1 MNEDLKKEIILSFKN
16 DQFSK
21 VLELTKKIHF
31 KDRSSGLENIIG
43 ISIYNN
49 KKYTEKELYEA
60 FECFERAFLKDKNSE
75 HGINGLVNIIKLGT
89 KVSPILKNFSNFLY
103 KASKFYKDIEKEN
116 EKSEEFLRAGIVL
129 FSYLLDESKLKD
141 ITKKIF
147 DSDIKSKFLRGLTI
161 FENNYYYEWNQSNH
175 LDFARKNSKYFS
187 KLEIENI
194 KNIDYKSNKKVNL
207 GFVANDLE
215 RNHSITFFI
224 KDTLRYLNKEKFKIT
239 IFSLSKKNLNDES
252 QNELRSL
259 CEQWFDVEELDNLN
273 LAKIIQKQKIEI
285 LIDLMGYTK
294 PERLEIFN
302 SRVAPKQISWLA
314 YCNTSGLDTMDYL
327 ISDENLILDEEEK
340 FYSEKIIKLPN
351 IWNSHAGFNVERKF
365 NELPCLNNNDFILG
379 SFNNFRKI
387 SNEVIETWSQIL
399 KNIPNSKLILKS
411 STPCDSGS
419 LLNKF
424 KKYHVDHKI
433 EILKKFNYFHKQ
445 DHINLYRKIDLSL
458 DTFPY
463 NGVTTTFESLW
474 MNVPVLVMK
483 GFNFNSRCGESIMKN
498 INLENFISKNRE
510 QYIEKALMFSKD
522 RETLNKIREKIFK
535 NLKISPLF
543 DTKNFTQ
550 KFGEAL
556 LKINNS

>member
-1 MNEDLKKEIILSFKN
+1 MNDDLKKEIIFFFKN
-16 DQFSK
+16 NQFSK
-21 VLELTKKIHF
+21 VLELTEKIHV
-31 KDRSSGLENIIG
+31 KDRPSGLENIIG
-43 ISIYNN
+43 ISIYS
-49 KKYTEKELYEA
+49 KKNYTEKELYEA
-60 FECFERAFLKDKNSE
+60 FECFERAFFKDKHSE
-75 HGINGLVNIIKLGT
+75 HGLNGLINIIKLGI
-89 KVSPILKNFSNFLY
+89 KVSPILNKFSIFLY
-103 KASKFYKDIEKEN
+103 KASKFYKDIEKGN
-116 EKSEEFLRAGIVL
+116 EKSEEFLKAGIAL
-129 FSYLLDESKLKD
+129 FSYLLDELKLKD

-147 DSDIKSKFLRGLTI
+147 DSDIQSKFLRGLTI

-187 KLEIENI
+187 KLKIESI
-194 KNIDYKSNKKVNL
+194 KNIDYQTNKKISL

-215 RNHSITFFI
+215 KNHSITFFI
-224 KDTLRYLNKEKFKIT
+224 KDTLRYLDKEKFKIS

-252 QNELRSL
+252 QNELRGL
-259 CEQWFDVEELDNLN
+259 CEQWFDVEEIDNFN

-285 LIDLMGYTK
+285 LFDLMGYTK
-294 PERLEIFN
+294 PGRLEIFN

-327 ISDENLILDEEEK
+327 ISDENLILDGEEK
-340 FYSEKIIKLPN
+340 FYSEKIVKLPN
-351 IWNSHAGFNVERKF
+351 AWNSHAGFNTERKF

-411 STPCDSGS
+411 STVCDSSS

-433 EILKKFNYFHKQ
+433 EILNKFDYFHKQ
-445 DHINLYRKIDLSL
+445 THINLYRKIDLSL

-498 INLENFISKNRE
+498 INLENLISKNRE
-510 QYIEKALMFSKD
+510 QYVAKAVMFSKNY
-522 RETLNKIREKIFK
+522 ETLNKTREKIFK

-543 DTKNFTQ
+543 NTKDFA
-550 KFGEAL
+550 KDFGEAL
-556 LKINNS
+556 LKIYNS